1 MISTYK
7 IKPAFQK
14 LLTPLL
20 RMLKRLGVT
29 PNSLTVLA
37 ILLSLVL
44 GYLFSQ
50 AESHN
55 IYFLYVTLG
64 LLVRMMLNALDGMMA
79 RIYEMQSRTGEVLN
93 EVGDVV
99 SDVAIFF
106 PLLFLEDLDFRLAF
120 FFIILSVVNEFC
132 GIIGK
137 VMGGER
143 RYDGPMGKSDRA
155 TFVGFIC
162 LLFYF
167 GVDIA
172 EYLNYTFAVAVGLVS
187 LSSIIRLKHSVK

>member
-120 FFIILSVVNEFC
+120 CFIILSVVNEFC

-172 EYLNYTFAVAVGLVS
+172 EYLNYIFAVAVGLVS